1 MLFREHQLLQSSVY
15 LNLNC
20 FISNKYAEHKWSE
33 LIVDWLEYGS
43 GG

>member
-1 MLFREHQLLQSSVY
+1 MLFREHQLLLSSVY
-15 LNLNC
+15 LNLN
-20 FISNKYAEHKWSE
+20 SNKYAEHKWSE